1 MGRVKVGLVL
11 PSVLDRRVELVA
23 AASGMSKSE
32 VVEAALVLL
41 LALIEHGVPDD
52 LAYLLANTRTELLEK
67 LQRMQQEASPYIKA

>member
-11 PSVLDRRVELVA
+11 PSGLDRRVELVA

-41 LALIEHGVPDD
+41 LSLIEHGIPDD

-67 LQRMQQEASPYIKA
+67 LQRMQQEAAPYIKA